1 MKKDMEN
8 DKKDVKKYVTISNGK
23 LLFFNVLLLY
33 GVTLAKELI
42 PDTPRFVINLNLIK
56 YIIYLEFCWVYS
68 RYFFLVIGDADKTEC
83 IDHGIKVVISTTTLI
98 IFLKQVL

>member
-1 MKKDMEN
+1 MEN

-33 GVTLAKELI
+33 GGTLAKELI
-42 PDTPRFVINLNLIK
+42 HDTPRFVINLIK

-83 IDHGIKVVISTTTLI
+83 IDHGIKVLISTITLI